1 MVRVSSHRPEH
12 HCLFRKLLQEG
23 ADDAGPR
30 PCAAEDAG
38 NDAAV
43 DGVVPGDVMVVVV
56 DGKTV
61 HGARRDDGTAPHLL
75 AITCE
80 EAAEIADPMRFQR
93 SSRCYGTSAWSA
105 Q

>member
-1 MVRVSSHRPEH
+1 
-12 HCLFRKLLQEG
+12 
-23 ADDAGPR
+23 
-30 PCAAEDAG
+30 
-38 NDAAV
+38 
-43 DGVVPGDVMVVVV
+43 V

-61 HGARRDDGTAPHLL
+61 HGARRYDGTAPHLL

-93 SSRCYGTSAWSA
+93 SSRCYGTSAWTA